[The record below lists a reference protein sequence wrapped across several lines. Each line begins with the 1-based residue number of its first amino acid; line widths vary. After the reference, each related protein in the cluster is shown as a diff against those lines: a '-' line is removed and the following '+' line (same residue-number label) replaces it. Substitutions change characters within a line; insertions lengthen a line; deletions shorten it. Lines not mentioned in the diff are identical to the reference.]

1 MGIIMVKLKWDID
14 FGTRTILESQNH
26 ERFTCLFIILTPYLF
41 ASKSVTIYVS
51 PLYIGVLKGIYM
63 IKLDMNFLV
72 QSDEI
77 MLHYLQ
83 ELFALFD
90 TYAFG
95 LSTLPP
101 ESIIKC

>member
-1 MGIIMVKLKWDID
+1 
-14 FGTRTILESQNH
+14 
-26 ERFTCLFIILTPYLF
+26 
-41 ASKSVTIYVS
+41 
-51 PLYIGVLKGIYM
+51 M

-72 QSDEI
+72 QNDEI

-83 ELFALFD
+83 ELVALFD

-101 ESIIKC
+101 ESINKC